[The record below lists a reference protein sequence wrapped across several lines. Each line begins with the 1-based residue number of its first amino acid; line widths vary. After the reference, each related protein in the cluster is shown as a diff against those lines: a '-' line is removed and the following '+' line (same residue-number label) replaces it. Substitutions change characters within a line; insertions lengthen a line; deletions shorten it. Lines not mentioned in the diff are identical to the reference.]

1 MKLLLASSSPYRRE
15 LLGRLRIP
23 FDHASP
29 DIDES
34 PLPDEKPDAYVVR
47 LAREKAAALSASWP
61 GYWII
66 GSDQACVINQQICS
80 KPGTEENAIAQLTA
94 ASGQSVSFLTGL
106 CLRSPDGDEFTLCEP
121 FCVHF
126 RELTPQEITRYIA
139 LEQPLDCA
147 GSFRVEGLG
156 ITLFEKLDGRDINS
170 LVGLPLIGLC
180 ELMRAAGFNPLI
192 LAAD

>member
-23 FDHASP
+23 FAHASP

-47 LAREKAAALSASWP
+47 LAREKAAALSANWP
-61 GYWII
+61 DYWII

-80 KPGTEENAIAQLTA
+80 KPGTAENAIAQLTA

-106 CLRSPDGDEFTLCEP
+106 CLRSPDGKEFTLCEP

-126 RELTPQEITRYIA
+126 RELSNADIRRYIE

-180 ELMRAAGFNPLI
+180 ELIRAAGLNPLI
-192 LAAD
+192 LATD